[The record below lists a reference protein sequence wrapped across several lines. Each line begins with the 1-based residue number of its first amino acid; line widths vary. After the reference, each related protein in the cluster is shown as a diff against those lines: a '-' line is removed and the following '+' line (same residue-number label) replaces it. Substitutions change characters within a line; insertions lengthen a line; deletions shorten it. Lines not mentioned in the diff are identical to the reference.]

1 MAQKQTEPKKEQK
14 HLYFLVLSALGVVY
28 GDIGTSPLYAF
39 RQCFYGDHAV
49 NPTSENVLGVL
60 SLIFWSLMIVISLK
74 YLLVILRADNQGE
87 GGILALMEVVLP
99 RKGHRRAI
107 ILIMGLF
114 GAALLYGDGTITPA
128 ISVLGAI
135 DGLKVATPFFNPY
148 IIPIALVILFLLF
161 LLQSRGTGK
170 VGILFGPVM
179 IVWFVIIGLTGI
191 IAIFNN
197 PEVLAALNPYHA
209 IKFFLARSLGSFFI
223 LGAVF
228 LVVTGGEAL
237 YADIGHFGRA
247 PIRLAWFILVLP
259 CLVLNYFGQGALI
272 LNNPS
277 YTVNPFYHLTPDWAL
292 YPMVILATLATIIA
306 SQAIISGAFSLTF
319 QAVQL
324 GYLPRLRILHTS
336 EEERGQIYMPQ
347 VNWILFMATVAV
359 VLGFQSS
366 NNLAAAYGVAVSTT
380 MVITTILGFVAM
392 RTLWNWNIA
401 VSILAAGFFLIVDL
415 TFFSANLLK
424 ILQGGWYPLLIAA
437 GIYLLISTWMK
448 GKEEM
453 NNQIQKYVQPL
464 QKYLQH
470 IDMRKVKKVPGIAI
484 YLTESPLSTPLAF
497 IHNINHNK
505 ILHRRVIF
513 ISVNVKNV
521 PFVRSE
527 DRLKFQRLAPG
538 FYRVLLLYG
547 FMNRPDVRSA
557 LKIVQNQ
564 YLKLPIEDS
573 TFYIGREKLIPRESI
588 GMAKWRS
595 RLFVFMKRNSE
606 DIVQNFN
613 IPPERVFEIGAQ
625 FKF

>member
-14 HLYFLVLSALGVVY
+14 HLYFLALSALGVVY

-179 IVWFVIIGLTGI
+179 IVWFVIIGLTGVI
-191 IAIFNN
+191 TIFNN

-209 IKFFLARSLGSFFI
+209 IKFFLARNLESFFI

-347 VNWILFMATVAV
+347 VNWILFVATVAV

-366 NNLAAAYGVAVSTT
+366 SNLAAAYGVAVSTT

-401 VSILAAGFFLIVDL
+401 VSILVAGFFLIVDL

-437 GIYLLISTWMK
+437 GIYLLISTWIK
-448 GKEEM
+448 GGEEM
-453 NNQIQKYVQPL
+453 SNQIQKYVQPL

-527 DRLKFQRLAPG
+527 DRLKFQRL
-538 FYRVLLLYG
+538 
-547 FMNRPDVRSA
+547 
-557 LKIVQNQ
+557 
-564 YLKLPIEDS
+564 
-573 TFYIGREKLIPRESI
+573 
-588 GMAKWRS
+588 
-595 RLFVFMKRNSE
+595 
-606 DIVQNFN
+606 
-613 IPPERVFEIGAQ
+613 
-625 FKF
+625 

>member
-366 NNLAAAYGVAVSTT
+366 SNLAAAYGVAVSTT

-401 VSILAAGFFLIVDL
+401 VSILVAGFFLIVDL

-470 IDMRKVKKVPGIAI
+470 IDMRKVKKIPGIAI
-484 YLTESPLSTPLAF
+484 YLSESPLSTPLAF

>member
-14 HLYFLVLSALGVVY
+14 HLYFLALSALGVVY

-401 VSILAAGFFLIVDL
+401 VSILAAGFFMIVDL

-470 IDMRKVKKVPGIAI
+470 IDMRKVKKIPGIAI
-484 YLTESPLSTPLAF
+484 YLSESPLSTPLAF

>member
-401 VSILAAGFFLIVDL
+401 VSILVAGFFLIVDL

-470 IDMRKVKKVPGIAI
+470 IDMRKVKKIPGIAI
-484 YLTESPLSTPLAF
+484 YLSESPLSTPLAF

>member
-14 HLYFLVLSALGVVY
+14 HLYFLALSALGVVY

-347 VNWILFMATVAV
+347 VNWILFVATVAV

-366 NNLAAAYGVAVSTT
+366 SNLAAAYGVAVSTT

-470 IDMRKVKKVPGIAI
+470 IDMRKVKKIPGIAI
-484 YLTESPLSTPLAF
+484 YLSESPLSTPLAF

>member
-1 MAQKQTEPKKEQK
+1 VAQKQTEPKKEQK
-14 HLYFLVLSALGVVY
+14 HLYFLALSALGVVY

-49 NPTSENVLGVL
+49 NPTNENVLGVL

-179 IVWFVIIGLTGI
+179 IVWFVIIGLTGV

-209 IKFFLARSLGSFFI
+209 IKFFLARNLESFFI

-347 VNWILFMATVAV
+347 VNWILFVATVAV

-366 NNLAAAYGVAVSTT
+366 SNLAAAYGVAVSTT

-401 VSILAAGFFLIVDL
+401 VSILVAGFFLIVDL

-437 GIYLLISTWMK
+437 GIYLLISTWIK
-448 GKEEM
+448 GGEEM
-453 NNQIQKYVQPL
+453 SNQIQKYVQPL

-588 GMAKWRS
+588 GMTKWRS

>member
-14 HLYFLVLSALGVVY
+14 HLYLLALSALGVVY

-347 VNWILFMATVAV
+347 VNWILFVATVAV

-470 IDMRKVKKVPGIAI
+470 IDMRKVKKIPGIAI
-484 YLTESPLSTPLAF
+484 YLSESPLSTPLAF

>member
-1 MAQKQTEPKKEQK
+1 MAQKQTESKKEQK
-14 HLYFLVLSALGVVY
+14 HLYFLALSALGVVY

-347 VNWILFMATVAV
+347 VNWILFVATVAV

-401 VSILAAGFFLIVDL
+401 VSILVAGFFLIVDL

-437 GIYLLISTWMK
+437 GIYLLISTWIK
-448 GKEEM
+448 GREEM

-470 IDMRKVKKVPGIAI
+470 IDMRKVKKIPGIAI
-484 YLTESPLSTPLAF
+484 YLSESPLSTPLAF

>member
-14 HLYFLVLSALGVVY
+14 HLYFLALSALGVVY

-347 VNWILFMATVAV
+347 VNWILFVATVAV

-401 VSILAAGFFLIVDL
+401 VSILVAGFFLIVDL

-470 IDMRKVKKVPGIAI
+470 IDMRKVKKIPGIAI
-484 YLTESPLSTPLAF
+484 YLSESPLSTPLAF

>member
-1 MAQKQTEPKKEQK
+1 MAQKQTESKKEQK

-401 VSILAAGFFLIVDL
+401 VSILVAGFFLIVDL

-470 IDMRKVKKVPGIAI
+470 IDMRKVKKIPGIAI
-484 YLTESPLSTPLAF
+484 YLSESPLSTPLAF

>member
-1 MAQKQTEPKKEQK
+1 VAQKQTEPKKEQK
-14 HLYFLVLSALGVVY
+14 HLYFLALSALGVVY

-347 VNWILFMATVAV
+347 VNWILFVATVAV

-401 VSILAAGFFLIVDL
+401 VSILVAGFFLIVDL

-470 IDMRKVKKVPGIAI
+470 IDMRKVKKIPGIAI
-484 YLTESPLSTPLAF
+484 YLSESPLSTPLAF

>member
-1 MAQKQTEPKKEQK
+1 VAQKQTESKKEQK

-347 VNWILFMATVAV
+347 VNWILFVATVAV

-401 VSILAAGFFLIVDL
+401 VSILVAGFFLIVDL

-437 GIYLLISTWMK
+437 GIYLLISTWIK
-448 GKEEM
+448 GREEM

-470 IDMRKVKKVPGIAI
+470 IDMRKVKKIPGIAI
-484 YLTESPLSTPLAF
+484 YLSESPLSTPLAF

>member
-1 MAQKQTEPKKEQK
+1 MAQKQTELKKEQK
-14 HLYFLVLSALGVVY
+14 HLYLLALSALGVVY

-347 VNWILFMATVAV
+347 VNWILFVATVAV

-470 IDMRKVKKVPGIAI
+470 IDMRKVKKIPGIAI
-484 YLTESPLSTPLAF
+484 YLSESPLSTPLAF

>member
-14 HLYFLVLSALGVVY
+14 HLYFLALSALGVVY

-347 VNWILFMATVAV
+347 VNWILFVATVAV

-470 IDMRKVKKVPGIAI
+470 IDMRKVKKIPGIAI
-484 YLTESPLSTPLAF
+484 YLSESPLSTPLAF

>member
-347 VNWILFMATVAV
+347 VNWILFVATVAV

-401 VSILAAGFFLIVDL
+401 VSILVAGFFLIVDL

-470 IDMRKVKKVPGIAI
+470 IDMRKVKKIPGIAI
-484 YLTESPLSTPLAF
+484 YLSESPLSTPLAF

>member
-1 MAQKQTEPKKEQK
+1 VAQKQTEPKKEQK
-14 HLYFLVLSALGVVY
+14 HLYFLALSALGVVY

-209 IKFFLARSLGSFFI
+209 IKFFMARSLGSFFI

-347 VNWILFMATVAV
+347 VNWILFVATVAV

-401 VSILAAGFFLIVDL
+401 VSILVAGFFLIVDL

-470 IDMRKVKKVPGIAI
+470 IDMRKVKKIPGIAI
-484 YLTESPLSTPLAF
+484 YLSESPLSTPLAF

>member
-14 HLYFLVLSALGVVY
+14 HLYFLALSALGVVY

-347 VNWILFMATVAV
+347 VNWILFVATVAV

-366 NNLAAAYGVAVSTT
+366 SNLAAAYGVAVSTT

-401 VSILAAGFFLIVDL
+401 VSILVAGFFLIVDL

-470 IDMRKVKKVPGIAI
+470 IDMRKVKKIPGIAI
-484 YLTESPLSTPLAF
+484 YLSESPLSTPLAF

>member
-14 HLYFLVLSALGVVY
+14 HLYLLALSALGVVY

-347 VNWILFMATVAV
+347 VNWILFVATVAV

-401 VSILAAGFFLIVDL
+401 VSILVAGFFLIVDL

-470 IDMRKVKKVPGIAI
+470 IDMRKVKKIPGIAI
-484 YLTESPLSTPLAF
+484 YLSESPLSTPLAF

>member
-1 MAQKQTEPKKEQK
+1 MAQKQTELKKEQK
-14 HLYFLVLSALGVVY
+14 HLYFLALSALGVVY

-209 IKFFLARSLGSFFI
+209 IKLFLARSLGSFFI

-347 VNWILFMATVAV
+347 VNWILFVATVAV

-470 IDMRKVKKVPGIAI
+470 IDMRKVKKIPGIAI
-484 YLTESPLSTPLAF
+484 YLSESPLSTPLAF